1 MAYYLAARLC
11 KIGMHVKIIEKDEN
25 RCEEL
30 CDCLP
35 KVTVIHG
42 DATDHDLLS
51 EEGVEN
57 VDAFVALTGID
68 EENIIL
74 SLYAKSQ
81 GAGKIIAKVN
91 EDRRARM
98 GSGFRYRQ
106 YRFGENG
113 NGRCDF
119 KLRQSEKELPKE
131 RKCRDDV
138 PTCGRKSRSIGVHCE
153 K

>member
-42 DATDHDLLS
+42 DAPDHDLLS

-81 GAGKIIAKVN
+81 GAGKIIA
-91 EDRRARM
+91 
-98 GSGFRYRQ
+98 
-106 YRFGENG
+106 
-113 NGRCDF
+113 
-119 KLRQSEKELPKE
+119 
-131 RKCRDDV
+131 
-138 PTCGRKSRSIGVHCE
+138 
-153 K
+153 

>member
-11 KIGMHVKIIEKDEN
+11 KDRNACKDHRKRQN

-51 EEGVEN
+51 EGVEN

-74 SLYAKSQ
+74 SLYAKKPER
-81 GAGKIIAKVN
+81 GK
-91 EDRRARM
+91 D
-98 GSGFRYRQ
+98 
-106 YRFGENG
+106 
-113 NGRCDF
+113 C
-119 KLRQSEKELPKE
+119 QSE
-131 RKCRDDV
+131 
-138 PTCGRKSRSIGVHCE
+138 
-153 K
+153 

>member
-1 MAYYLAARLC
+1 AARLC

-42 DATDHDLLS
+42 DATEHDLLS

-98 GSGFRYRQ
+98 VAD
-106 YRFGENG
+106 FGIN
-113 NGRCDF
+113 
-119 KLRQSEKELPKE
+119 
-131 RKCRDDV
+131 
-138 PTCGRKSRSIGVHCE
+138 SIVSA
-153 K
+153 KTATA

>member
-1 MAYYLAARLC
+1 MKNYA
-11 KIGMHVKIIEKDEN
+11 IV
-25 RCEEL
+25 
-30 CDCLP
+30 LP

-81 GAGKIIAKVN
+81 GAGKSI
-91 EDRRARM
+91 
-98 GSGFRYRQ
+98 
-106 YRFGENG
+106 
-113 NGRCDF
+113 C
-119 KLRQSEKELPKE
+119 QSE
-131 RKCRDDV
+131 
-138 PTCGRKSRSIGVHCE
+138 
-153 K
+153 

>member
-57 VDAFVALTGID
+57 VDAFVARQESMKKTLFFRFMRK
-68 EENIIL
+68 
-74 SLYAKSQ
+74 A
-81 GAGKIIAKVN
+81 
-91 EDRRARM
+91 RARE
-98 GSGFRYRQ
+98 R
-106 YRFGENG
+106 
-113 NGRCDF
+113 
-119 KLRQSEKELPKE
+119 LLPK
-131 RKCRDDV
+131 
-138 PTCGRKSRSIGVHCE
+138 
-153 K
+153 